1 MNIKNYLLLL
11 CYYSSKKVKF
21 CTSYVLENCADEL
34 AYFEDEYPA
43 GEKGLR
49 ARLRNAVE
57 NDFATITYT
66 AAIELLQ
73 RDIAAGKKFERLL
86 LTYLYIYSIDYIK
99 LYFLNKYTMY
109 VVYVRTEGIHLG
121 ATI

>member
-1 MNIKNYLLLL
+1 M
-11 CYYSSKKVKF
+11 VKF

-86 LTYLYIYSIDYIK
+86 FDIFIQHTILYTIAFFFII
-99 LYFLNKYTMY
+99 TIRR
-109 VVYVRTEGIHLG
+109 VYVHNVGIHHG